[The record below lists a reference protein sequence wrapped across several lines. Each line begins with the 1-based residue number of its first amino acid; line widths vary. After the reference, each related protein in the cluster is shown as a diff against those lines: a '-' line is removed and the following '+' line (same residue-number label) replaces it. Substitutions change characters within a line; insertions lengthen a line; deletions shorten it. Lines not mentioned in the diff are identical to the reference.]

1 MRPAVLLLLLL
12 LAACRPRTVPYAVAN
27 LMDPQ
32 GRQVGVVALTQRPDG
47 VEVQLSAWNLPP
59 GAHAFQLRR
68 GATCDGGVVAHELP
82 KVDVPPNRTLTLT
95 AAIPG
100 AQLAP
105 GRNGLLSSA
114 LAPDGSFVAVGSVAC
129 GPLGAY
135 GECGSKGTAR

>member
-1 MRPAVLLLLLL
+1 MRLAGTILLLL

-32 GRQVGVVALTQRPDG
+32 GRHVGVVALTQRPDG

-59 GAHAFQLRR
+59 GTHDFQIRR
-68 GATCDGGVVAHELP
+68 GGVVHELP
-82 KVDVPPNRTLTLT
+82 QVEVPENRALTVT

-114 LAPDGSFVAVGSVAC
+114 LAPVGSSVAIGSAAC
-129 GPLGAY
+129 GPLGTF
-135 GECGSKGTAR
+135 GERGSKGTAR